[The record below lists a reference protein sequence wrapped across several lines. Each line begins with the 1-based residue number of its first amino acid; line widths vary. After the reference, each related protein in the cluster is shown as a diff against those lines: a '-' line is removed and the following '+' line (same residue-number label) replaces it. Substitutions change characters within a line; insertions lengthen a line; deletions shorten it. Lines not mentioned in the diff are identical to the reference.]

1 VSSIP
6 IWIWDLCEI
15 EKVKIGFG
23 TCRHPSFIVI
33 YATLREKTYIMVL
46 IEGVFDAFEECKV
59 FILMPIAKYLG
70 SDVGMKVFWSLK
82 DLSMENLLTTS
93 ELEQCY
99 TTVDVCNNL
108 GEK

>member
-23 TCRHPSFIVI
+23 TCRHPSLIVI

-46 IEGVFDAFEECKV
+46 IEGVFDAF
-59 FILMPIAKYLG
+59 
-70 SDVGMKVFWSLK
+70 
-82 DLSMENLLTTS
+82 
-93 ELEQCY
+93 
-99 TTVDVCNNL
+99 
-108 GEK
+108 